1 MNRFSKLLFVP
12 VVAAVL
18 VACGGGGSESP
29 QDSTPAAP
37 AATTLPPTTPLVTKY
52 TQDDVRTVAVLGIL
66 TQTITAREVGNVLGF
81 VGGFMQGSADIT
93 GGSTVVSD
101 LACDAGG
108 TFSVT
113 TTKATV
119 RTGLA
124 VGDKMALSFVNCDFG
139 TGLKLNGALT
149 ALAKSDTAGLT
160 PDDFRVAADLSA
172 VAFEMTFGTVT
183 SKFNGAISGEYIVV
197 GDNSFTASFAVS
209 DALGFTAVV
218 GGAGYELTYF
228 YADGTTFRAV
238 DVISP
243 NSASRQLDG
252 KVSVKTAT
260 TSATPL
266 TISTPTALSGTVT
279 GGRFIPTTGSTYVKA
294 TNMNLATSV
303 AVSGTTT
310 TVNGDTDRNSSLD
323 LSFNTT
329 WEVLVF

>member
-1 MNRFSKLLFVP
+1 ML
-12 VVAAVL
+12 A
-18 VACGGGGSESP
+18 
-29 QDSTPAAP
+29 
-37 AATTLPPTTPLVTKY
+37 
-52 TQDDVRTVAVLGIL
+52 
-66 TQTITAREVGNVLGF
+66 F

-93 GGSTVVSD
+93 GGSTVLSD

-149 ALAKSDTAGLT
+149 ALAKSDTAGLAA
-160 PDDFRVAADLSA
+160 DDFRVAADLSA
-172 VAFEMTFGTVT
+172 AAFEMTFGTAT
-183 SKFNGAISGEYIVV
+183 SKFDGAISSEYIVV

-209 DALGFTAVV
+209 GALGFTAVV
-218 GGAGYELTYF
+218 AGAGYELTYY
-228 YADGTTFRAV
+228 YADGTTFQSV

-266 TISTPTALSGTVT
+266 TISTPAALSGTLT
-279 GGRFIPTTGSTYVKA
+279 GGRFIAATGSTYVKA

-310 TVNGDTDRNSSLD
+310 TVNGDTDRNSTMD
-323 LSFNTT
+323 LSFTTT
-329 WEVLVF
+329 WEGLVY